1 MANVVSTSF
10 THTYAGRELIS
21 ELFYKPQENV
31 PAIES
36 LYRIVNTV
44 DKTNLYIPGTLSKIL
59 RKYTGC
65 GFTAAGG
72 TLTLTDRV
80 LSTEKIKANVELCV
94 EQFADTIWY
103 EADVKKGVQI
113 DDLSN
118 TMIDEMVK
126 RQFMK
131 GMYSDVHRMVWF
143 ADANDADSDWN
154 QFDGLISL
162 FLDAS
167 ASIGAT
173 RFVDAETT
181 AFQSSDVLATDGAYG
196 LLKQLYGAQTAELRQ
211 VPVAEKKFYVTNTVF
226 DNLMD
231 TYEDLGSSA
240 GLLRLIEG
248 GKMYFRGIEVVPV
261 PEWDASLA
269 DSTNPHYTGSGLA
282 IGSNLIVYTAP
293 ANIVIGTDVTS
304 PTSEFK
310 VRYNDD
316 DDELMKVI
324 AKFKLGTQFVHSTL
338 VALAY

>member
-1 MANVVSTSF
+1 MANVATTSF
-10 THTYAGRELIS
+10 SHTYAGRELLT
-21 ELFYKPQENV
+21 ELFYTPQENV

-36 LYRIVNTV
+36 LYRVISTV
-44 DKTNLYIPGTLSKIL
+44 DKTNIYIPGTLSKIL

-72 TLTLTDRV
+72 TFATTDKV
-80 LSTEKIKANVELCV
+80 ISTEKIKANVEECV
-94 EQFADTIWY
+94 EAFADTVFY
-103 EADVKKGVQI
+103 ESVKKGVQI

-118 TMIDEMVK
+118 TIVDEMVK

-131 GMYSDVHRMVWF
+131 GMESDVHRIFWF

-173 RFVDAETT
+173 RFVDADGT
-181 AFQSSDVLATDGAYG
+181 AFETGDALATDGAYG
-196 LLKQLYGAQTAELRQ
+196 LMKQLYSAQTAELRAI
-211 VPVAEKKFYVTNTVF
+211 PNNEKKWYVTHTVL

-231 TYEDLGSSA
+231 TYEDLNSST
-240 GLLRLIEG
+240 GLLRLIDG
-248 GKMYFRGIEVVPV
+248 GKMYFRGVEVVAV
-261 PEWDASLA
+261 PEWDTNLA
-269 DSTNPHYTGSGLA
+269 DATNPHYTGSGLS

-304 PTSEFK
+304 PTSEFRI
-310 VRYNDD
+310 RYNDD
-316 DDELMKVI
+316 DSETMKII
-324 AKFKLGTQFVHSTL
+324 AKFKLGAQFVHESL
-338 VALAY
+338 VCLAY